1 MRLDRPHLHALIL
14 PLLLCGGCAS
24 YLTPASY
31 LGHYGIRNPQVAQF
45 EVCTSAGC
53 RRTETTGYSTEE
65 WAAVESIFSPAPA
78 DETEERERIAL
89 AIALMEQIVGEK
101 TGTGGDLPMNQR
113 RGATGPQLDCIA
125 EAVNTTIALTL
136 IEQKGLLR
144 FHRVGYPKHRG
155 FLNLTGPHNTATVE
169 SLPSGQS
176 YVVDSWFRANGE
188 PPCIVTTEVW
198 VDGYH
203 PPKD

>member
-1 MRLDRPHLHALIL
+1 MTPDRRLITALLL
-14 PLLLCGGCAS
+14 PLLLCAGCAS
-24 YLTPASY
+24 YLTPATY
-31 LGHYGIRNPQVAQF
+31 LSHYGIRNPEVTRF

-53 RRTETTGYSTEE
+53 RRTETTRYSTEE
-65 WAAVESIFSPAPA
+65 WAAVESIFQPAPRN
-78 DETEERERIAL
+78 EEEERERIAL
-89 AIALMEQIVGEK
+89 AIALIEHLVGEK
-101 TGTGGDLPMNQR
+101 TGTSGDLPMNQR

-136 IEQKGLLR
+136 LENGGLLR

-155 FLNLTGPHNTATVE
+155 FLNLTGPHNTATIE
-169 SLPSGQS
+169 SLQTGQS
-176 YVVDSWFRANGE
+176 YVVDTWFRANGE

-203 PPKD
+203 PPGN